1 MSVLRCVAVLAAL
14 LPLVACGYNLGGA
27 ATAVPEG
34 ARTIN
39 IHLFR
44 NHTREA
50 GLEVRLRRALEEE
63 FRRRGPL
70 RVITDDAGDLELK
83 GEIRRLLNRPVGS
96 SAIDE
101 VVQYELVIIVDM
113 RLIEHSTGRVV
124 SAVRGLQESQD
135 FGAVSGVVITSSPRF
150 QRGTV
155 DGEDLAN
162 FTNVQIGPARRR
174 DAIRDL
180 LQQVARIAYIYAME
194 GF

>member
-1 MSVLRCVAVLAAL
+1 MRALRLCALVGL
-14 LPLVACGYNLGGA
+14 LPLAACGYNLGGA

-70 RVITDDAGDLELK
+70 QVVTDDAGDLELK
-83 GEIRRLLNRPVGS
+83 GDIRRLLNRPVGS

-113 RLIEHSTGRVV
+113 RLVEHATGRVV

-180 LQQVARIAYIYAME
+180 LQHVARTVYINSME